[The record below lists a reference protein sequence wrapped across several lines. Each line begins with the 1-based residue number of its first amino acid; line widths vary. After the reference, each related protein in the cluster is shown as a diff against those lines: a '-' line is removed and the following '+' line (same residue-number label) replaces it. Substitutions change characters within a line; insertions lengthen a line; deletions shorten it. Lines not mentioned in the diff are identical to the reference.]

1 MSTYRNLITLCFAAV
16 FALGLAAC
24 GGGGSSP
31 TTDGTD
37 MMEPT
42 PEAQIAALQQQINA
56 LRAELGLDPIDID
69 DLTGSVADLT
79 QQVADLQKQID
90 DAADAEADR
99 LDMENRATA
108 AKLYAGIGAP
118 MGGLTDTAATTRAAA
133 YNDADYPES
142 GDPADALIRVN
153 IGDGTAADVTAAD
166 VTDLSEDKK
175 TMVADNHGWTG
186 KRYADAP
193 GGDSYEAVVYSNV
206 EDPTPGDKFGQI
218 GVTTGA
224 TGYEYGLDAN
234 GILVADGG
242 GAFTWVA
249 SRIASSSFDHSA
261 GVKEFKLGTNMVQ
274 VMIPGTYHGVSGT
287 YNCTPAASSTCAAE
301 VAARG
306 FNLGGTADA
315 DNALTAGGGTW
326 TFKPSNP
333 AAQVMSDP
341 DTDYA
346 SYGWWLKKT
355 ENGKTFT
362 ASAFHDFKGTPGT
375 VDIANLVGGTAK
387 YMGGAAG
394 KYALASSTGGTNDA
408 GHFTAR
414 AMLEANFADDTISGT
429 IDMFMGA
436 DGMERDWSVELKEAA
451 LANDGVITRAAAN
464 DTAWTIGGTAAGAS
478 GEWMGN
484 LREEGTDGVPKAASG
499 TFYTE
504 YGTGGRMV
512 GGFGANKQ

>member
-1 MSTYRNLITLCFAAV
+1 MSTYRNLITLCAAAV
-16 FALGLAAC
+16 LTLGLAAC
-24 GGGGSSP
+24 GGGGDAP
-31 TTDGTD
+31 TTDGT
-37 MMEPT
+37 EIGPT
-42 PEAQIAALQQQINA
+42 PEQQIAALQAEINA
-56 LRAELGLDPIDID
+56 LRTQLGLAADD
-69 DLTGSVADLT
+69 DLSDSIS
-79 QQVADLQKQID
+79 DLQAEVTNLKQQIQ
-90 DAADAEADR
+90 DAADAADDAER
-99 LDMENRATA
+99 MAMAATA

-133 YNDADYPES
+133 YNDADYPET

-153 IGDGTAADVTAAD
+153 IGDGTAVD

-242 GAFTWVA
+242 GAFTFTA
-249 SRIASSSFDHSA
+249 ARIASSSFDHSA

-287 YNCTPAASSTCAAE
+287 YNCRPAASSTCAAE
-301 VAARG
+301 VAASG

-315 DNALTAGGGTW
+315 DNAFTAGGGAW

-341 DTDYA
+341 DTAYA

-355 ENGKTFT
+355 ENLKTFT

-375 VDIANLVGGTAK
+375 VDIANLLGGTAT

-414 AMLEANFADDTISGT
+414 AMLEANFTDNTISGT

-436 DGMERDWSVELKEAA
+436 DGMARDWSVELKEAA
-451 LANDGVITRAAAN
+451 LADDGVITRAAAN

-512 GGFGANKQ
+512 GGFGANVQ